1 MAGFNAMSSL
11 AQTSSAQKFQAE
23 TGTLLNL
30 AWPLLAAQ
38 LAQMSMGVVDTVMSG
53 RVSSD
58 DLAGVSLGGSVMW
71 PVMMLI
77 MGVLQAVTPSVSQ
90 LNGANRHG
98 EIGEVIRQA
107 LYMAAIGS
115 VVIVLILINVAP
127 LYTFMEVDPDAVK
140 ISVSYLKMTAWG
152 MPAVMGYF
160 VLRFL
165 CEGMGY
171 TRPAM
176 VIAVSALLLKIPLN
190 LVFIHGYLGMPAMG
204 GVGCGVATAI
214 VMWFEFLI
222 ICYIAASKRFDIVGW
237 HRHWS
242 GPNFAKILTLLKI
255 GAPIGATMF
264 FEMGMFSA
272 ITILLGRYGSEVVAA
287 HTIAMNLGGLT
298 FMFPLALGMA
308 TTIRVGFK
316 VGSGDLDG
324 ARLTSRVAI
333 LLTVVAA
340 VFLAMFVVTFRA
352 QVAGLYT
359 SEVQV
364 LALATSLMAFVA
376 VYQLFDN
383 IQATVLG
390 ALRGYKDTQVPMIIT
405 LVGYWVIGIPLGC
418 LLGFGWFGEAMGVYG
433 FWVAFVVSLATVAVG
448 VCCRLW
454 WLSRNPAVIHR
465 LSA

>member
-1 MAGFNAMSSL
+1 MNVL
-11 AQTSSAQKFQAE
+11 AQTPSAQKFRAE
-23 TGTLLNL
+23 TGTLLHL

-58 DLAGVSLGGSVMW
+58 DLAGVALGGSVMW
-71 PVMMLI
+71 PLMMLI

-90 LNGANRHG
+90 LNGANRHS

-115 VVIVLILINVAP
+115 IVIVLVLTNVAP
-127 LYTFMEVDPDAVK
+127 LYTLMEVDPDAVD

-176 VIAVSALLLKIPLN
+176 LIAVSALLLKIPLN
-190 LVFIHGYLGMPAMG
+190 LVFIHGYFGIPAMG

-214 VMWFEFLI
+214 VMWFEFFI
-222 ICYIAASKRFDIVGW
+222 ICYIAAGKRFDIVGW
-237 HRHWS
+237 HSQWS
-242 GPNFAKILTLLKI
+242 GPNLAKILNLLKI

-272 ITILLGRYGSEVVAA
+272 VTILLGRYGSEVVAA

-308 TTIRVGFK
+308 TTIRVGFN
-316 VGSGDLDG
+316 VGSGNLDG
-324 ARLTSRVAI
+324 ARLTIRVAM
-333 LLTVVAA
+333 LVTVVAA
-340 VFLAMFVVTFRA
+340 VFLAIFVVAFRA
-352 QVAGLYT
+352 RVAGLYT
-359 SEVQV
+359 SEIQV

-405 LVGYWVIGIPLGC
+405 LVGYWVIGVPLGC
-418 LLGFGWFGEAMGVYG
+418 ALGFGWLSEPMGVYG
-433 FWVAFVVSLATVAVG
+433 FWVAMVVSLATVAIG

-454 WLSRNPAVIHR
+454 WLSRNPAAIHR
-465 LSA
+465 ISA